1 MKPKRDL
8 FFGVLLAVIL
18 LAPKAPT
25 QQPIP
30 ARKAPAPAFLPL
42 PRDIQCSLQ
51 GLSYTRV
58 AGAAGETANSNG
70 AVQHV
75 ICWIAGKTPLQK
87 KDLPLASNTITR
99 EFVLT
104 RNFGR
109 LRIAP
114 TNSGAS
120 SGVAIAIR
128 SDQLPSLRAF
138 LQNAAQSAASAQ
150 APAAG
155 SASAQGEAV
164 KPQPVIKPPVTYSET
179 KLTAIRPSGEGG
191 FSPYWVAYIVSPDKD
206 SADKS
211 YYVELNGNRLGPY
224 VNVSPWVRISPDQQ
238 HIAFAAQ
245 KGDLWTL
252 VLDGVE
258 KYSARKLL
266 WAGASWG
273 PALESNVFSNEVN
286 AAMFDFVPGGGLAY
300 PASGDDGLDHIFV
313 DGVPGPGFG
322 GFSSQFEWING
333 AVFATGFTNEKPTV
347 VHGAKQFGPYDS
359 VSYEQVSDDGQH
371 YAQRV
376 TAQGVSQIL
385 YDDALIQPK
394 GEIGSFDIG
403 PHGELAYS
411 YTQGD
416 ASRIVFNGQELPD
429 TYQFVNYLAISPDG
443 KKLAFWARKG
453 SQWMLVA
460 GDKAYPSAR
469 GYFIYIAGDQYA
481 VMWSHDSQHVLY
493 FVRNGKDGGIAML
506 DGSALKNSYAPAGFM
521 VMGIIQDDNGE
532 IAGEQMMGN
541 GGIDR
546 QGMVEAALQEGK
558 TSCLPASSVLIG
570 QTLSCIVRPAS
581 NDSANT
587 GKSQQPERVIY
598 GDKEE
603 GPYKKVASTLS
614 ATKDGK
620 HYAYVVETDQG
631 WQVVVDG
638 TPRPQVFDEIYRAY
652 INDSDNTYEFLASK
666 GGNLYHVVQPLGA
679 Q

>member
-1 MKPKRDL
+1 MKPKMDL
-8 FFGVLLAVIL
+8 FLGALLAGIL
-18 LAPKAPT
+18 LTPQART
-25 QQPIP
+25 QQPMP
-30 ARKAPAPAFLPL
+30 ARKAPAPAFVPL
-42 PRDIQCSLQ
+42 PGDIQCSLQ
-51 GLSYTRV
+51 GLSYTPV
-58 AGAAGETANSNG
+58 AGATGGTAGGNG
-70 AVQHV
+70 AVEHV
-75 ICWIAGKTPLQK
+75 TCWIATKTPVQK
-87 KDLPLASNTITR
+87 RELPLASNAVAR
-99 EFVLT
+99 GFVLT

-114 TNSGAS
+114 THGGAS
-120 SGVAIAIR
+120 SGVAIAVR

-138 LQNAAQSAASAQ
+138 LQSPDQVAAAV
-150 APAAG
+150 PAAG

-164 KPQPVIKPPVTYSET
+164 KPQPVIKPPATYSET
-179 KLTAIRPSGEGG
+179 KLTAIRPNGEGG

-211 YYVELNGNRLGPY
+211 YYVELNGDRLGPY
-224 VNVSPWVRISPDQQ
+224 VNVSPWVRISSDQQ

-266 WAGASWG
+266 WAGASWS

-286 AAMFDFVPGGGLAY
+286 AAMFGFVPGGGLAY
-300 PASGDDGLDHIFV
+300 PASGDDGLDHMFV

-322 GFSSQFEWING
+322 GFSSQFEWVNG
-333 AVFATGFTNEKPTV
+333 AVFATGFTNEKATV
-347 VHGAKQFGPYDS
+347 IHGAKQFGPYDS
-359 VSYEQVSDDGQH
+359 VSYEQISDDGQH

-394 GEIGSFDIG
+394 GEIGSFAIG

-411 YTQGD
+411 YTEGGS
-416 ASRIVFNGQELPD
+416 SRVVFNGQELPD
-429 TYQFVNYLAISPDG
+429 TYQFVDYLAVSPDG
-443 KKLAFWARKG
+443 KQLAFWARKG

-460 GDKAYPSAR
+460 GDKTYPSAR

-506 DGSALKNSYAPAGFM
+506 DGAALKNSYAPGGFM
-521 VMGIIQDDNGE
+521 VMGIIQDDDGE

-546 QGMVEAALQEGK
+546 QGMVEAALHEGR
-558 TSCLPASSVLIG
+558 TGCLPASSVLIG
-570 QTLSCIVRPAS
+570 QTLSCIVRPSS
-581 NDSANT
+581 NDNGNGANA
-587 GKSQQPERVIY
+587 QQPERVIY

-603 GPYKKVASTLS
+603 GPYKKVASTVS
-614 ATKDGK
+614 ATRDGQ
-620 HYAYVVETDQG
+620 HYAYVVESDQG

-638 TPRPQVFDEIYRAY
+638 RLRPQVFDQIYRAY
-652 INDSDNTYEFLASK
+652 LNDSDNTYELLASK
-666 GGNLYHVVQPLGA
+666 GGNLYHVVQPLAA

>member
-1 MKPKRDL
+1 MKPKMDL
-8 FFGVLLAVIL
+8 FLGVLLAGIL
-18 LAPKAPT
+18 LAPQALT
-25 QQPIP
+25 QQPAP
-30 ARKAPAPAFLPL
+30 ARKASAPAFVPL

-51 GLSYTRV
+51 GLSYTPAV
-58 AGAAGETANSNG
+58 GAANEAAEGNG
-70 AVQHV
+70 AVEHV
-75 ICWIAGKTPLQK
+75 TCWIAAKTPVQK

-99 EFVLT
+99 GVVLT

-114 TNSGAS
+114 TNGGTS

-128 SDQLPSLRAF
+128 SNQLPSLKAF
-138 LQNAAQSAASAQ
+138 LQSTAQAAASA
-150 APAAG
+150 
-155 SASAQGEAV
+155 AV
-164 KPQPVIKPPVTYSET
+164 ADKTSMQREVARLQPVIKPPATYSET
-179 KLTAIRPSGEGG
+179 KLAAIRPSGDGG

-266 WAGASWG
+266 WAGASWS

-286 AAMFDFVPGGGLAY
+286 AAIFDFVPGGGLVY

-313 DGVPGPGFG
+313 NGVPGPGFG
-322 GFSSQFEWING
+322 GFASQFEWING
-333 AVFATGFTNEKPTV
+333 AVFATGFTNQKPTV
-347 VHGAKQFGPYDS
+347 VHGTKQFGPYDS
-359 VSYEQVSDDGQH
+359 VSYEQVSGDRQH
-371 YAQRV
+371 FAQRV
-376 TAQGVSQIL
+376 TVQGVSQIL
-385 YDDALIQPK
+385 YDDTLIQPK
-394 GEIGSFDIG
+394 GEIGSFVIG

-411 YTQGD
+411 YAEGGVN
-416 ASRIVFNGQELPD
+416 RIVFNGQELPG

-443 KKLAFWARKG
+443 KKLAFWARKDG
-453 SQWMLVA
+453 QWMLVA
-460 GDKAYPSAR
+460 GDKTYPSAR

-493 FVRNGKDGGIAML
+493 FVRNGKNGGIATL
-506 DGSALKNSYAPAGFM
+506 DGSALKNHYAPVGFM
-521 VMGIIQDDNGE
+521 VMGIIQDDDGE
-532 IAGEQMMGN
+532 ISGEQMMGS
-541 GGIDR
+541 GGIDQ
-546 QGMVEAALQEGK
+546 QGAVEAALQEGR
-558 TSCLPASSVLIG
+558 TSCLPESSVLIG
-570 QTLSCIVRPAS
+570 QTLSCIVRPSS
-581 NDSANT
+581 NDSGNT
-587 GKSQQPERVIY
+587 AKSQQPEHVIY

-620 HYAYVVETDQG
+620 HYAYVVQSDQG

-638 TPRPQVFDEIYRAY
+638 ALRSQVFDQIYRAY
-652 INDSDNTYEFLASK
+652 LNDDDNTYEFLAAR
-666 GGNLYHVVQPLGA
+666 GGNLYHVVQPLAA